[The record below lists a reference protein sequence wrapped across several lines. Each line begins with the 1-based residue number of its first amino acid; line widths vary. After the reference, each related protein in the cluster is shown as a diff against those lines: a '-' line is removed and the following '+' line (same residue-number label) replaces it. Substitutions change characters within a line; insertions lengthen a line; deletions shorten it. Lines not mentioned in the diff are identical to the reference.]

1 MTKVRC
7 TYVAISCKYTYIYT
21 HTLSL
26 SCFVENAVGC
36 KDENRANARSIHLG
50 DPTRRDFDARTCDI
64 SPFVSGITGW
74 RVWLRKRKRTGLI
87 EKRVENRTVNDEWKG
102 GRNYEREENRYD
114 SLLFFAAVRDDEG
127 SCCVVINTH
136 GATTIRKKRR
146 ATTTRRD
153 YQPIARDR
161 SPTVDVVSQTSL
173 RNPPR
178 DDPPLGGGD
187 FACVSSFFSQRS
199 SVNRHRLLDS
209 HRARLISRVR
219 LRLDRTRSGVNVT
232 CTSTARARF
241 SNCHVYR
248 ARGSPY
254 QS

>member
-1 MTKVRC
+1 MRIARTR
-7 TYVAISCKYTYIYT
+7 
-21 HTLSL
+21 
-26 SCFVENAVGC
+26 
-36 KDENRANARSIHLG
+36 ARSTSETRLG

-87 EKRVENRTVNDEWKG
+87 EKRVENRTTNDEWQG
-102 GRNYEREENRYD
+102 GRNYEREGNRYD

-187 FACVSSFFSQRS
+187 FACVSSFFF
-199 SVNRHRLLDS
+199 
-209 HRARLISRVR
+209 
-219 LRLDRTRSGVNVT
+219 
-232 CTSTARARF
+232 TAF
-241 SNCHVYR
+241 V
-248 ARGSPY
+248 G
-254 QS
+254 